1 MRYTPPIQRKRAT
14 FFATL
19 FFAIALLSYILSLTG
34 ITKPL
39 IFQLITLITACTSVY
54 IAVRYLFTSVTYIL
68 RVNGDYSS
76 LDTAPRE
83 AVDFTVMKT
92 QGKREAAME
101 CLLSLKYL
109 TRLEIYSE
117 GLVSSLKREYKSPK
131 FYYYTVSVKPAERQI
146 LVFEDGTE
154 TNCIVAQ
161 RLCAG
166 YRRPDRGIGRSY
178 GGGPDGSL
186 ASEKGTGKGTDH
198 PGKAVPQYHGQC
210 GEQL

>member
-154 TNCIVAQ
+154 TNCIVVEMDSGMKHYIEQ
-161 RLCAG
+161 KVKDSG
-166 YRRPDRGIGRSY
+166 F
-178 GGGPDGSL
+178 
-186 ASEKGTGKGTDH
+186 
-198 PGKAVPQYHGQC
+198 VPW
-210 GEQL
+210 L